1 MKANVSSTYIQVIKK
16 KKNAN
21 GQQQKKKKTNKQ
33 INQQ

>member
-16 KKNAN
+16 KCKWSAAEE
-21 GQQQKKKKTNKQ
+21 KKTNKQ